1 MFKDM
6 LKGRGMQRFW
16 SAVGFLTT
24 APTPTHR
31 FTLDQQT
38 LFWFPFV
45 GLGIGATLTA
55 LAFLFGA
62 LFPAPVTAVLLVGTW
77 AALTGALHLDGLAD
91 CGDGL
96 LAPVPRE
103 RRLEIMRD
111 SRIGAFG
118 VVTLTLMLLLKTA
131 ALTTSPLIWP
141 TLLVAPMW
149 ARWLILLAMQRPLA
163 RSDGMAAQMR
173 MALNARSLALFALPA
188 VLLTAA
194 LSAWHWQVAPAS
206 VVAILAALGV
216 LRLAER
222 RIGGVTGDV
231 YGAVVEVSE
240 TAFLCMASF
249 TIT

>member
-1 MFKDM
+1 
-6 LKGRGMQRFW
+6 MQRLW
-16 SAVGFLTT
+16 SAIGFLTT
-24 APTPTHR
+24 VPTPAHR
-31 FTLDQQT
+31 FVFDRQT

-45 GLGIGATLTA
+45 GFGLGAILAA
-55 LAFLFGA
+55 LALLLGA
-62 LFPAPVTAVLLVGTW
+62 LFPPMVTAALLVGAW

-96 LAPVPRE
+96 LAPVARE

-118 VVTLTLMLLLKTA
+118 VVTLTLALMLKFAALATLPILWPALLL
-131 ALTTSPLIWP
+131 
-141 TLLVAPMW
+141 APAW

-163 RSDGMAAQMR
+163 RPDGMAARMR
-173 MALNARSLALFALPA
+173 MPLDVRQLALCALPA
-188 VLLTAA
+188 LILTGM
-194 LSAWHWQVAPAS
+194 LCFWHWQVLPAS
-206 VVAILAALGV
+206 TVAILAAFGV

-240 TAFLCMASF
+240 AVFMGVASLA
-249 TIT
+249 IR

>member
-1 MFKDM
+1 
-6 LKGRGMQRFW
+6 MQQFW
-16 SAVGFLTT
+16 SAIGFLTT
-24 APTPTHR
+24 APTPPHR
-31 FTLDQQT
+31 FVLDRQT

-62 LFPAPVTAVLLVGTW
+62 LFPPAVTAVLLVGTW
-77 AALTGALHLDGLAD
+77 AALTGGLHLDGLAD

-96 LAPVPRE
+96 LAPVARE

-118 VVTLTLMLLLKTA
+118 VVTLALTLMLKTA
-131 ALTTSPLIWP
+131 ALTTSPIIWP
-141 TLLVAPMW
+141 ALLLAPMW
-149 ARWLILLAMQRPLA
+149 ARWLLLVAMQRPLA
-163 RSDGMAAQMR
+163 RSDGMAARMR
-173 MALNARSLALFALPA
+173 VALHVHSLALFALPA
-188 VLLTAA
+188 VILTAV
-194 LSAWHWQVAPAS
+194 LSSWHWQAAPAS
-206 VVAILAALGV
+206 VVAILAACGV

-240 TAFLCMASF
+240 AAFLCVVSLV
-249 TIT
+249 IG

>member
-1 MFKDM
+1 M

-77 AALTGALHLDGLAD
+77 AGLTGALHLDGLAD

-96 LAPVPRE
+96 LAPVARE

-111 SRIGAFG
+111 ARIGTFG
-118 VVTLTLMLLLKTA
+118 VTALVLVLMLKTA
-131 ALTTSPLIWP
+131 ALSISPIPWP
-141 TLLVAPMW
+141 SLLLAPMW
-149 ARWLILLAMQRPLA
+149 ARWLILVAMRRPLA
-163 RSDGMAAQMR
+163 RSDGMAAR
-173 MALNARSLALFALPA
+173 MSVGLSGRQLALFALPA
-188 VLLTAA
+188 VLAAIA
-194 LSAWHWQVAPAS
+194 LSAWHWQVLPAS
-206 VVAILAALGV
+206 VFAFVAAFGV
-216 LRLAER
+216 LELAKR

-240 TAFLCMASF
+240 TVFLCISSF
-249 TIT
+249 TIR